1 MFIIQALTL
10 QQNHG
15 YHVVVMYCHP
25 SCSGGPT
32 VWDFSATPGPATEFI
47 SNENPMGKTARNFF
61 KLGMRKVL
69 REMKEATTE
78 TNNSEDLQE
87 PSDVGCESSFAEPTT
102 SNLAPTTSSNTVSP
116 EFTFTSNVAHQP
128 FNSRSNSTNSSSSTV
143 SHFLSTSSNDTVNSD
158 LNAGEKKHLCFWRL
172 GCAINMCTS
181 C

>member
-25 SCSGGPT
+25 SSSGGPT
-32 VWDFSATPGPATEFI
+32 VWNFSATPGPATEFI
-47 SNENPMGKTARNFF
+47 SNENPARNFF

-69 REMKEATTE
+69 REMKEASTE
-78 TNNSEDLQE
+78 TNNSEEE
-87 PSDVGCESSFAEPTT
+87 PSNVGCDSSCAEPTT
-102 SNLAPTTSSNTVSP
+102 ANLAPITSSNTVSP
-116 EFTFTSNVAHQP
+116 EFTVPSNVADQP
-128 FNSRSNSTNSSSSTV
+128 LNPRSNSTNSSSSTV
-143 SHFLSTSSNDTVNSD
+143 PHFLSTSSNETVNSD